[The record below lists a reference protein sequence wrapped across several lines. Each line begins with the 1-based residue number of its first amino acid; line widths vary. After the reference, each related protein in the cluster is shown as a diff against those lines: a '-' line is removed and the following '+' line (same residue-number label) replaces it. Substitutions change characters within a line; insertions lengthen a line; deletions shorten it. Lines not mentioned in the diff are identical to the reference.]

1 MTPRRRSA
9 FVAVLALT
17 GSLLLAIPANPA
29 AAAVGDLTCTT
40 AQRTTYSPGVTLFPS
55 QQTITLSTLAAPCVS
70 LSNPNITSG
79 AATFTVTGMRSCLTL
94 DQTTSGTSGIKWNTG
109 QTSTYTYTSSSKTV
123 LGQILVTINGI
134 VTAGVF
140 QGAPISLALASP
152 VLNVT
157 KCLIPPGIT
166 SRVGVGTLVIG

>member
-1 MTPRRRSA
+1 MTPRRRFG
-9 FVAVLALT
+9 FVAVLAMT
-17 GSLLLAIPANPA
+17 AFA
-29 AAAVGDLTCTT
+29 AARHTRQPRSRGGGGPQCTT

-55 QQTITLSTLAAPCVS
+55 QQTITLNTLAAPCVS

-79 AATFTVTGMRSCLTL
+79 AATFTVMGMRSCLTL
-94 DQTTSGTSGIKWNTG
+94 DQTTSGTSGITWNTG

-134 VTAGVF
+134 VIAGVF

-166 SRVGVGTLVIG
+166 SRVGLGTLVIG